1 MRWRRVLQALGL
13 MILVGGVSGSSFG
26 GDSCAEN
33 LTPQTIILDHFEAHD
48 ATVTDVVEALT
59 LLAEKATRRAYRPNL
74 DIIGDDIGRM
84 TMSLEL
90 TRAPLSDAFDR
101 IGELPGVQVTYR
113 SNQTVIFSMK
123 GG

>member
-1 MRWRRVLQALGL
+1 
-13 MILVGGVSGSSFG
+13 
-26 GDSCAEN
+26 
-33 LTPQTIILDHFEAHD
+33 
-48 ATVTDVVEALT
+48 VVEALT

-74 DIIGDDIGRM
+74 VIIGDDIGRM

-123 GG
+123 GS